1 MLSMTTDYNCQA
13 GKMMRQLSGGDPLTV
28 RDSHGSSSKTDMLGP
43 EVLEADILEPIAV
56 VGLSFKFPQEATST
70 QAFWEMMSTRR
81 CAMTEFPAD
90 RWNQGAFYHPDP
102 DRYDAVGDKIP

>member
-1 MLSMTTDYNCQA
+1 MES
-13 GKMMRQLSGGDPLTV
+13 GKEMMEQSEGDLLTV
-28 RDSHGSSSKTDMLGP
+28 KDSHYEGSSSKTDMLGP

-70 QAFWEMMSTRR
+70 QAFWEMMSTKR